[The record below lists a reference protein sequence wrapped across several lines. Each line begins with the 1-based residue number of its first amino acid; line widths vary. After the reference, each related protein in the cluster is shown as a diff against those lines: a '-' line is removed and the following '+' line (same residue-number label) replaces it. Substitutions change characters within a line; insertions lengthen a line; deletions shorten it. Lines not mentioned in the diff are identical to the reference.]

1 MRVTVPK
8 EMSMF
13 LKSIIE
19 VKSAFNIDLRRSRG
33 PYRFLYKKRLRVSLL
48 PVDGK
53 LSPQHAPPPPYFV
66 ILRVVRLLLN
76 GMLVHSMPPS
86 PVFRQA

>member
-53 LSPQHAPPPPYFV
+53 LSPQHAPPPVFCHTKS
-66 ILRVVRLLLN
+66 
-76 GMLVHSMPPS
+76 GATPPEWDVS
-86 PVFRQA
+86 S